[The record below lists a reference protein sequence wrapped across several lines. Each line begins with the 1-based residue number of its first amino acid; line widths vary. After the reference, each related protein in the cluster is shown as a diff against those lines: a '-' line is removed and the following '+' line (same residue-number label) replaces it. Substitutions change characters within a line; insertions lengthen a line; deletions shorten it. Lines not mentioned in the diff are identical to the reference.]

1 MYSREIL
8 EQFSVSDLKELCHGF
23 SLILSGNKTEL
34 FERIIAHQEAQAE
47 KEQRMAYGAQAA
59 TLADGTPDSEFE
71 AIIKKYIEWT
81 KITSWDIYEGTGGS
95 CYRKLDIREIRAE
108 FKDYDPT
115 LSPLRTNDELPFP
128 QNKTE
133 IFIDMIF
140 EKLIDDQWEIFSP
153 TKEEFDES
161 QYDKFV
167 EYMKNL
173 TNIMKFPSE
182 IETIINQY
190 AKPASAMLRE
200 NWREGSSIIGILKQ
214 DNWWIDYRRRTL
226 RWDGTRTWTWV
237 DWCKFQRTIVPPAR
251 RRYLTFDD
259 MIRHC
264 RP

>member
-1 MYSREIL
+1 MEL
-8 EQFSVSDLKELCHGF
+8 PPDLQ
-23 SLILSGNKTEL
+23 S
-34 FERIIAHQEAQAE
+34 IINQYAKPASA
-47 KEQRMAYGAQAA
+47 MLQAA

-81 KITSWDIYEGTGGS
+81 NITSWDIYEGTGGS

-115 LSPLRTNDELPFP
+115 LSPLRTYDEVPVP

-214 DNWWIDYRRRTL
+214 DYWWIDYLRMTQ

-237 DWCKFQRTIVPPAR
+237 DWCKYERIIVPPAR

-259 MIRHC
+259 MIRHY
-264 RP
+264 RPLKRGLPPTTTLPDWVIAEFTASPNPTLC

>member
-8 EQFSVSDLKELCHGF
+8 EQLSVSDLKEVCHGF
-23 SLILSGNKTEL
+23 NLILSGNKTEL

-81 KITSWDIYEGTGGS
+81 NITSWDIYEGTGSS

-115 LSPLRTNDELPFP
+115 LSPLRTYDEVPVP

-173 TNIMKFPSE
+173 TNI
-182 IETIINQY
+182 IIYSNVY
-190 AKPASAMLRE
+190 PLTPRE
-200 NWREGSSIIGILKQ
+200 KN
-214 DNWWIDYRRRTL
+214 
-226 RWDGTRTWTWV
+226 
-237 DWCKFQRTIVPPAR
+237 
-251 RRYLTFDD
+251 
-259 MIRHC
+259 
-264 RP
+264 